1 MIDGVNIPEMRK
13 ALGIKTKKRTRTDKK
28 AFWLFMAWCTII
40 QIITLSMAIQMA
52 SETLLVIFAVEAVAG
67 PVFVYK
73 FYLEYNRE
81 INLKHMEMN
90 YVQDYDE
97 INGIK

>member
-1 MIDGVNIPEMRK
+1 MTDMNIPEMRK

-28 AFWLFMAWCTII
+28 AFWAFMIWCTVI
-40 QIITLSMAIQMA
+40 QIITLYMAIRLQ
-52 SETLLVIFAVEAVAG
+52 SETLLGIFAVEAVAG
-67 PVFVYK
+67 PIFVYK

-90 YVQDYDE
+90 YVKDYDE
-97 INGIK
+97 INGIR